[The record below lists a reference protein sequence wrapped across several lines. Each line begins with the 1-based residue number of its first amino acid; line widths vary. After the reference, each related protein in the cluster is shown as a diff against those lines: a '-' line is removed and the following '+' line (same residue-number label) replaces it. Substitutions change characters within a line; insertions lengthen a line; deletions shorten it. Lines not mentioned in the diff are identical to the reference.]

1 MILDGGLNM
10 ATKKKVPAKKAPA
23 KKIPAKKAPAKKIA
37 VKEIPAKMAPRI
49 VSKYEDMSLRLL
61 QPVPEPTG

>member
-10 ATKKKVPAKKAPA
+10 ATKKKV
-23 KKIPAKKAPAKKIA
+23 PAKKIA